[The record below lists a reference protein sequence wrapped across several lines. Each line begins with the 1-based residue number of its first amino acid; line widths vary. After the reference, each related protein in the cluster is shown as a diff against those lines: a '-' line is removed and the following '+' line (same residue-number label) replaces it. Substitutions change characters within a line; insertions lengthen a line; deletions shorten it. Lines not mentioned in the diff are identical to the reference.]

1 MLELIALNKEV
12 FNFIKEESKY
22 IGIVFI
28 AALVIFQSIY
38 YKENFLVV
46 LRIIAS
52 LFWLFAIPG
61 YFAMLYWKEKLE
73 FTERLIVGIALSA
86 ALIGIFSYYLGLMG
100 LNMTYH
106 AFLLP
111 LMIIIIGL
119 IAVMKKKASPS

>member
-100 LNMTYH
+100 LNLKYH